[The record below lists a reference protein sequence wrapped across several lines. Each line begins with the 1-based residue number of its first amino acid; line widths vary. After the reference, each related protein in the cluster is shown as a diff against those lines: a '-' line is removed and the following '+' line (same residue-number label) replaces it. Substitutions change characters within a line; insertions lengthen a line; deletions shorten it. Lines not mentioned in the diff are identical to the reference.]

1 MQVHRALDQL
11 PTFNNAVIT
20 IGTFDGVHKG
30 HQQIIS
36 SMKSTAAQVGG
47 ETVILTFHP
56 HPRKIVKGEAE
67 ALSLLNTL
75 DEKIDLL
82 SKQGIDHLVVI
93 PFTKEFSEQTAEEYI
108 GQFLVHCFHPHTI
121 IIGYDHRFG
130 HNRIGDFRL
139 LELMAPQYQFC
150 VQEIPEQVL
159 DAIKVSSTRIR
170 AALRDGQPHL
180 AEELLGYR
188 YFFEGKVV
196 KGQQLGRTL
205 GFPTANI
212 DIEDPEKLIP
222 ADGVYACWAQVLEAG
237 AAAPATPAALDS
249 PATPSALASPAAPSA
264 PVSSA
269 SSEPLRGMMS
279 IGLRPTVDGKH
290 RTIEVNLLDFSGD
303 LYGKTLRITLASW
316 LRPELK
322 FDGLDALKA
331 AIAQDKVDTINTLN
345 QLTF

>member
-1 MQVHRALDQL
+1 
-11 PTFNNAVIT
+11 
-20 IGTFDGVHKG
+20 VHKG

-36 SMKSTAAQVGG
+36 SMKFTAAEVGG

-56 HPRKIVKGEAE
+56 HPRKIVKGESDP
-67 ALSLLNTL
+67 LTLLNTL

-93 PFTKEFSEQTAEEYI
+93 PFTKEFSQQTAEDYI
-108 GQFLVHCFHPHTI
+108 QTFLVSCFHPHTI

-139 LELMAPQYQFC
+139 LELMAPRYRYQ

-170 AALRDGQPHL
+170 AALKDGQPHL

-196 KGQQLGRTL
+196 QGQQLGRTL

-212 DIEDPEKLIP
+212 DIQDPEKLVP
-222 ADGVYACWAQVLEAG
+222 ADGVYACWAQVISPGSAG
-237 AAAPATPAALDS
+237 SYGTGS
-249 PATPSALASPAAPSA
+249 PQSA
-264 PVSSA
+264 
-269 SSEPLRGMMS
+269 PLRGMMS
-279 IGLRPTVDGKH
+279 IGLRPTVNGKH

-322 FDGLDALKA
+322 FNGLDALKA
-331 AIAQDKVDTINTLN
+331 AIAQDRVDTIDSLN

>member
-11 PTFNNAVIT
+11 PSFNNAVIT

-93 PFTKEFSEQTAEEYI
+93 PFTKEFSEQSAEEYI

-222 ADGVYACWAQVLEAG
+222 ADGVYACWAQVAG
-237 AAAPATPAALDS
+237 HA
-249 PATPSALASPAAPSA
+249 
-264 PVSSA
+264 
-269 SSEPLRGMMS
+269 EPLRGMMS

-331 AIAQDKVDTINTLN
+331 AIAQDKVDTIDTLN

>member
-11 PTFNNAVIT
+11 PTFRNAVIT

-30 HQQIIS
+30 HQEIIS
-36 SMKSTAAQVGG
+36 SMKSRAAQVGG

-56 HPRKIVKGEAE
+56 HPRKIVKDASEP
-67 ALSLLNTL
+67 LTLLNTL

-93 PFTKEFSEQTAEEYI
+93 PFTKEFSQQTAEEYI
-108 GQFLVHCFHPHTI
+108 QTFLVSCFHPHTI

-139 LELMAPQYQFC
+139 LELMAPQYQYQ

-170 AALRDGQPHL
+170 SALKDGQPHL

-188 YFFEGKVV
+188 YFFAGKVV
-196 KGQQLGRTL
+196 QGQQLGRTL

-212 DIEDPEKLIP
+212 DIPDPEKLIP
-222 ADGVYACWAQVLEAG
+222 ADGVYACWAQITDG
-237 AAAPATPAALDS
+237 A
-249 PATPSALASPAAPSA
+249 
-264 PVSSA
+264 
-269 SSEPLRGMMS
+269 PLRGMMS
-279 IGLRPTVDGKH
+279 IGLRPTVNGKH

-322 FDGLDALKA
+322 FNGLDALKA
-331 AIAQDKVDTINTLN
+331 AIAQDRLDTIDSLN